1 MSRVVVKVQH
11 NHRPLP
17 TVNMPYGRKSGWKP
31 KTSRKGGY
39 KAKPRWKKSGWD
51 AGQNARKTGAGLP
64 RRLNEHHF
72 KRQAS
77 SSVSPISIVTIGVE
91 QWAFFSYSFTLA
103 DISASQ
109 ELTDLYDTYRINGV
123 RFEIMLPPQIGIP
136 AATNGQVIGE
146 CNWFEDLTDASVP
159 TQPTE
164 FTQRGGNKV
173 VEFGQDGKVS
183 IYLKPKPVTAMY
195 NGTDITPAFAS
206 TVTRDGKA
214 PFIATAYPGVPHYGL
229 KVGIRFAQ
237 GYSIASTQHL
247 QVTQTYYVTMKDPK

>member
-1 MSRVVVKVQH
+1 MSRVVVRVHH

-72 KRQAS
+72 KRQS
-77 SSVSPISIVTIGVE
+77 STAISPITATLIGTE
-91 QWAFFSYSFTLA
+91 QWAFFAYTFDLA

-123 RFEIMLPPQIGIP
+123 RFEIMLPPQ
-136 AATNGQVIGE
+136 AAPGLTSGQTIAE
-146 CNWFEDLTDASVP
+146 CNWFEDLTDATVP
-159 TQPTE
+159 TAASE
-164 FTQRGGNKV
+164 FTQRAGNKV

-237 GYSIASTQHL
+237 GFAPPSTQHIQL
-247 QVTQTYYVTMKDPK
+247 TKTYYVTMKDPK